1 LRFNETRSGSIDL
14 DQGFPIVGIRF
25 AQGTLAKQKSCE
37 DFVKS
42 ILNVSPIAALILSP
56 FATQS
61 WAAGSVTLPLN
72 EQAACRGFECAAS
85 LYADVL
91 HIGSAVAM
99 NFTPIYFVLV
109 GMALFVLRVVGKRM
123 AGNK

>member
-1 LRFNETRSGSIDL
+1 M
-14 DQGFPIVGIRF
+14 
-25 AQGTLAKQKSCE
+25 
-37 DFVKS
+37 KS
-42 ILNVSPIAALILSP
+42 IPSISPIAALILSP

-72 EQAACRGFECAAS
+72 AQAACHGFECAAS

-91 HIGSAVAM
+91 RIGSVVAT
-99 NFTPIYFVLV
+99 NFTATHFVLF
-109 GMALFVLRVVGKRM
+109 GMALIVLRVVGKRM

>member
-1 LRFNETRSGSIDL
+1 
-14 DQGFPIVGIRF
+14 
-25 AQGTLAKQKSCE
+25 
-37 DFVKS
+37 VKS

-61 WAAGSVTLPLN
+61 WAADSVTLPLN
-72 EQAACRGFECAAS
+72 AQAACHGFECAAS

-91 HIGSAVAM
+91 RIGSAVAT
-99 NFTPIYFVLV
+99 NFTATHFVLV
-109 GMALFVLRVVGKRM
+109 GMALIVLRVVGKRM